1 MTDKLEKLHNFL
13 RGNVIS
19 PSTPKLIT
27 LSDFKF
33 DPKDMSGSFSL
44 TLENVKFLSRFK
56 FSVEIDG
63 RYQISPP
70 LYVSPIGV
78 PSSYPSI
85 QLTDET
91 NERIEKL
98 VNDFFPRLKPL
109 GIDMESGLMIDRNNP
124 MIDRVI
130 DIQDVTWVINEI
142 STEGFKLSSV
152 I

>member
-1 MTDKLEKLHNFL
+1 
-13 RGNVIS
+13 
-19 PSTPKLIT
+19 
-27 LSDFKF
+27 
-33 DPKDMSGSFSL
+33 
-44 TLENVKFLSRFK
+44 
-56 FSVEIDG
+56 VEIDG

>member
-1 MTDKLEKLHNFL
+1 MTDKFEKLHNFL

>member
-1 MTDKLEKLHNFL
+1 VTDKFEKLHNFL

>member
-85 QLTDET
+85 ELTDET
-91 NERIEKL
+91 SKLIEKL
-98 VNDFFPRLKPL
+98 INDFFPKVKPL
-109 GIDMESGLMIDRNNP
+109 GIDEMTEKFISRDTPMVDRLIDKDYLDWF
-124 MIDRVI
+124 ID
-130 DIQDVTWVINEI
+130 EI
-142 STEGFKLSSV
+142 ERDGFQLKLKN
-152 I
+152 